1 MREFHRT
8 PLPLDLAG
16 LVPDDDRDALL
27 ALPDETDVR
36 GKRIRIEYDLEETP
50 PSADASG
57 DGNSAAKPHVAVA
70 RLVLPEKLARSLV
83 EDELPVLDRPLRF
96 AVHRGARGAA
106 RAASLGE
113 LQDVLDRPWSP
124 EEPRPARRERESGRT
139 AREARRG
146 ARDMRHAER
155 ELRKG
160 RDGGDRRGRPGRGG
174 GKRGGGRRG

>member
-1 MREFHRT
+1 
-8 PLPLDLAG
+8 
-16 LVPDDDRDALL
+16 
-27 ALPDETDVR
+27 
-36 GKRIRIEYDLEETP
+36 
-50 PSADASG
+50 
-57 DGNSAAKPHVAVA
+57 
-70 RLVLPEKLARSLV
+70 LVLPEKVARSLV

-124 EEPRPARRERESGRT
+124 EETRPASRGRESRQT
-139 AREARRG
+139 SRDARRG

-155 ELRKG
+155 ELRRG
-160 RDGGDRRGRPGRGG
+160 RDGGERRGRPGRGG